1 MSGELR
7 DSVSES
13 ALAQPDLARALAR
26 LRRREPRSRIVR
38 SGTGQAAVTAVLR
51 VERSVPELLFI
62 RRAELDGDPWSGHM
76 ALPGGRLDPDD
87 SSLRAAAIREV
98 REELDL
104 DLGLG
109 AVLGRLDDLEPVSRR
124 LPPVVIRPFVA
135 VVPADV
141 QIRPNR
147 EVAET
152 YWVSIAELRSPAIR
166 SDKVLTVDGE
176 RLRFPGYR
184 VGGQIVWGL
193 TERIVSQLLPLFDP

>member
-1 MSGELR
+1 
-7 DSVSES
+7 
-13 ALAQPDLARALAR
+13 
-26 LRRREPRSRIVR
+26 
-38 SGTGQAAVTAVLR
+38 
-51 VERSVPELLFI
+51 
-62 RRAELDGDPWSGHM
+62 M
-76 ALPGGRLDPDD
+76 AFPGGRLDPDD
-87 SSLRAAAIREV
+87 SSLRAAAIREA

-109 AVLGRLDDLEPVSRR
+109 AVLGRLDDIEPASRR

-141 QIRPNR
+141 HIRPNR

-152 YWVSIAELRSPAIR
+152 YWVSIAALRSPEIK